1 MRIRKHREASLELNM
16 TSMLDVVF
24 LLIIFFILV
33 TNFSAAD
40 LPELDPPDPTPSKAR
55 ELENEVSRVVN
66 LVPVTRT
73 VTNDRGQRVAQ
84 MGDTADRVVAYGED
98 IPLSPD
104 GLKRLTDLLKREK
117 ERRDANEEKMTVDL
131 RVHRSIP
138 YRQVQPVMQA
148 TARAQI
154 QRVNLVAL
162 VETNPVD

>member
-40 LPELDPPDPTPSKAR
+40 LPELDPPDPEPSKAR
-55 ELENEVSRVVN
+55 EVENEVTRIVN
-66 LVPVTRT
+66 LVPLTT
-73 VTNDRGQRVAQ
+73 TNDQGNQEMLGRAKQA
-84 MGDTADRVVAYGED
+84 VAYGEEL
-98 IPLSPD
+98 PLNSD
-104 GLKRLTDLLKREK
+104 GFTRLTNLLKRER
-117 ERRDANEEKMTVDL
+117 ERREENEETMIVDL

-138 YRQVQPVMQA
+138 YREVQPLMQA
-148 TARAQI
+148 IARAQI
-154 QRVNLVAL
+154 RRVNLVAL